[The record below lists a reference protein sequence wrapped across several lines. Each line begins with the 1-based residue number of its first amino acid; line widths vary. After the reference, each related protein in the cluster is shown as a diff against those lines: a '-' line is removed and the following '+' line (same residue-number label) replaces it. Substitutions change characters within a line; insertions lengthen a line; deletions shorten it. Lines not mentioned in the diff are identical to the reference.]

1 MKLQIKMLMM
11 RGFTNE
17 ARQIWHLCTSGESS
31 GILFRSEEDY
41 IYGMN
46 MVGITAAKFWDK
58 VGIYTFQLMSNHLH
72 FVIEGERNDV
82 EQFFNDL
89 KLRLRRYLLKQER
102 CYDINKISHNLIPVK
117 DDSYLK
123 NLIAYV
129 NRNGYLV
136 NKNMT
141 QFSYPWGA
149 NRYFFFPLGEIE
161 PKTFLSSI
169 ANRTKMDMFH
179 TREINFPE
187 SFYLTGGYIS
197 PNCYC
202 KISQAEE
209 LFINAHQYSSLVSRR
224 VESFRDIAA
233 EIGDTITYTDEEM
246 YVAVFQHIKK
256 QFDKTGIQ
264 SLSKTEK
271 LLVAKVMH
279 YEYNSSNKQICRIL
293 KVDIESVNALFPQSS
308 KSL

>member
-1 MKLQIKMLMM
+1 MNGYINGE
-11 RGFTNE
+11 RP
-17 ARQIWHLCTSGESS
+17 IWHLCTPGESS
-31 GILFRSEEDY
+31 GIIFRNEEDY

-46 MVGITAAKFWDK
+46 MVGICAAKFWDK
-58 VGIYTFQLMSNHLH
+58 VGIYTFQLMSNHMH
-72 FVIEGERNDV
+72 FVIEGELNDV
-82 EQFFNDL
+82 ELFFNDL
-89 KLRLRRYLLKQER
+89 KSRLKRYLLKQER
-102 CYDINKISHNLIPVK
+102 SYDINKISHNLIRVK
-117 DDSYLK
+117 DESYLK
-123 NLIAYV
+123 NVIAYV

-149 NRYFFFPLGEIE
+149 NRYYFFPLGKIE
-161 PKTFLSSI
+161 PKTFLSKI
-169 ANRTKMDMFH
+169 ANRRKMELFH
-179 TREINFPE
+179 TRETYFPE
-187 SFYLTGGYIS
+187 CFYLTGGYIS

-202 KISQAEE
+202 KIELAEE

-224 VESFRDIAA
+224 VESFKDIAA

-264 SLSKTEK
+264 ILSKTEK
-271 LLVAKVMH
+271 LTVAKIMH

>member
-1 MKLQIKMLMM
+1 MKDYTKD
-11 RGFTNE
+11 
-17 ARQIWHLCTSGESS
+17 ARQIWHLCTPGESS

-46 MVGITAAKFWDK
+46 MVGISTAKFWDK
-58 VGIYTFQLMSNHLH
+58 VGIFTFQLMSNHLH
-72 FVIEGERNDV
+72 FVIEGKLNDV
-82 EQFFNDL
+82 ELFFNDL

-102 CYDINKISHNLIPVK
+102 GYDINRISHSLIPVK
-117 DDSYLK
+117 DESYLK

-161 PKTFLSSI
+161 PKTFLNKV

-187 SFYLTGGYIS
+187 NFYLTRGYIS

-202 KISQAEE
+202 KIGQAQE

-224 VESFRDIAA
+224 VESFKDIAA
-233 EIGDTITYTDEEM
+233 DIGDTITYTDEEM
-246 YVAVFQHIKK
+246 YVAVFQLIKK
-256 QFDKTGIQ
+256 QFDKSGIQ
-264 SLSKTEK
+264 SLTKTEK
-271 LLVAKVMH
+271 LMVAKIMH

-293 KVDIESVNALFPQSS
+293 KLDSDAVNALFPKGS